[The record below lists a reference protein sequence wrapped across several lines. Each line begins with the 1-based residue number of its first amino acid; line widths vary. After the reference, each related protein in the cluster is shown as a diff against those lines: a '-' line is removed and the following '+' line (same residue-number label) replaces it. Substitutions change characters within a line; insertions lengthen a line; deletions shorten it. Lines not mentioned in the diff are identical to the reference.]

1 MKVTLKIDMEE
12 AIADIMLSQIDFTEK
27 NLLPSG
33 ELRPGINVDFVG
45 GVAAGQLLGLQVFL
59 NDIKDQLP
67 GLQFKELMGCIGQ
80 AMEDIKI
87 WADLAKE
94 GKNV

>member
-45 GVAAGQLLGLQVFL
+45 GVAAGQLLGLQVIL
-59 NDIKDQLP
+59 NDVKDQLP
-67 GLQFKELMGCIGQ
+67 ALQVNELTACIGQ

-87 WADLAKE
+87 WAELAKE
-94 GKNV
+94 GNS